1 MCNFYYDKD
10 TKQLLVYNT
19 SGHAYLYQMPE
30 GKRLSQK
37 LYLRAMDLQPDSIAH
52 KGNYYRYPD
61 TNFCLRRLDI
71 KDGST
76 KQILKDKE
84 RRVVNVIQVAD
95 RLYIFTDMRREIEDY
110 VKILC

>member
-1 MCNFYYDKD
+1 
-10 TKQLLVYNT
+10 
-19 SGHAYLYQMPE
+19 
-30 GKRLSQK
+30 
-37 LYLRAMDLQPDSIAH
+37 MDLQPDSIAH
-52 KGNYYRYPD
+52 KGNYYWYPD

-95 RLYIFTDMRREIEDY
+95 RLYIFTDMRREIEGY
-110 VKILC
+110 VKILCYLIDENGDLKYEFEWGERPYVFMGYVR

>member
-1 MCNFYYDKD
+1 MLPDIHRATQKFYIFLIVYL
-10 TKQLLVYNT
+10 TGCTPVYNT

-37 LYLRAMDLQPDSIAH
+37 LFLRAMDLQPDSIAH
-52 KGNYYRYPD
+52 KGDYYWYSD

-95 RLYIFTDMRREIEDY
+95 R
-110 VKILC
+110 